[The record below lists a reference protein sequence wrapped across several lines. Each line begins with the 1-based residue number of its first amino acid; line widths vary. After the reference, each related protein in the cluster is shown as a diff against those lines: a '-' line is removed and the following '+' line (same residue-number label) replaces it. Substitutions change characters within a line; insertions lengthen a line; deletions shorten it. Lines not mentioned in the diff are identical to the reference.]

1 MGGAFFH
8 GSILPYKGSFFKRH
22 GRWLPSCKG
31 ELHELD
37 GRAQGERSAAFRKI
51 IKAAGLEMTPFDD
64 LMESTRARG
73 EDLESQGCARHAPTR
88 NAGTEP
94 RVCANP
100 GRAPPP

>member
-1 MGGAFFH
+1 MAVKQAQH
-8 GSILPYKGSFFKRH
+8 YPMN
-22 GRWLPSCKG
+22 
-31 ELHELD
+31 

-51 IKAAGLEMTPFDD
+51 IKAAGLEMTSDD
-64 LMESTRARG
+64 EPRESTRARG
-73 EDLESQGCARHAPTR
+73 EDLESQGCARHAPTG